1 MTVFDAID
9 GAHIKAKPYI
19 RYLLIW
25 NNLIIKLLPSHIY
38 IYILNIWDKVLF
50 LQHIT
55 YKGKWRENN
64 TDKNE

>member
-9 GAHIKAKPYI
+9 GTHIKTNPYI
-19 RYLLIW
+19 KYLLIW
-25 NNLIIKLLPSHIY
+25 NNLIIKLLLV
-38 IYILNIWDKVLF
+38 IYILNIWDKILF